1 MLLIN
6 VKCMIFNRNRYI
18 SFLPGLFLFFI
29 FYNIANGYS
38 QKGDS
43 SVSIISSEE
52 ITSRQDTAREY
63 RKRNIMTAEEPDTN
77 FTYEKYAAFLKIVSD
92 TSKYIV
98 LPINEFR
105 TTFDASKIV
114 IGLRHDVDNDLVKAY
129 HFSATES
136 NLGLRS
142 TYYILHT
149 APYYLAEPGN
159 MNKHNPGILPLLK
172 KMQDERNMEIGWHND
187 LVTLQA
193 VYNIDPF
200 TFFQGELAW
209 LRTNGIKI
217 HGSASHG
224 SPYCYIHKYLN
235 YYFFEECTYPAA
247 GQFVNNLTLP
257 LSGSMVPMIKGKF
270 SDFNLEYEAYF
281 LNNNKYFSDASITG
295 GIRWNI
301 AMLDINKLQKGDR
314 VIVLLHP
321 VHWHK
326 ASVDA
331 NIELFLIGGQ
341 KSSNIDTVNSTIT
354 IEMPENYNLKS
365 LLPIFRLSPGAY
377 AKVSGKMQESGI
389 TANDFTNPLIYSVYA
404 ENRDV
409 RRDWIIKTVSP
420 KSSDCDFLSFEIP
433 GLTRSVVIDSLT
445 KTIILDLKDG
455 AMLSHL
461 PVQFKLSEGAHAW
474 IGSVA
479 QFSNIGFVD
488 FTKNI
493 KYEVIAHDG
502 VTTSTWTITIMNRL
516 LPVEEFAS
524 EKKPFVVY
532 PNPSDGIIKIQFS
545 EAVLPQGR
553 IDIFDTKGAKVLSE
567 NINQT
572 GSGTITIDLTRFAS
586 GVYFVKY
593 SESEKPEIIIIHR
606 P

>member
-1 MLLIN
+1 MQQFI
-6 VKCMIFNRNRYI
+6 VKGMIFNRNRNI

-29 FYNIANGYS
+29 FYSSATGYS
-38 QKGDS
+38 QKSDNS
-43 SVSIISSEE
+43 TLNLFSEE

-92 TSKYIV
+92 TSKFIV

-105 TTFDASKIV
+105 TTFDPNKIV
-114 IGLRHDVDNDLVKAY
+114 IGLRHDVDNDLIKAY
-129 HFSATES
+129 QFSSTES
-136 NLGLRS
+136 DLGVRS

-159 MNKHNPGILPLLK
+159 MNKHNAGILPLLK
-172 KMQDERNMEIGWHND
+172 KMQDEKRMEIAWHND

-193 VYNIDPF
+193 IYNIDPF

-209 LRTNGIKI
+209 LRANGIKI
-217 HGSASHG
+217 YGSASHG
-224 SPYCYIHKYLN
+224 SPYCYTHKYLN
-235 YYFFEECTYPAA
+235 YYFFEECTYPAV
-247 GQFVNNLTLP
+247 GQFVNNLSLP
-257 LSGSMVPMIKGKF
+257 ISGSIVPMKKGRF

-295 GIRWNI
+295 GVRWNI
-301 AMLDINKLQKGDR
+301 GMLDINKLQKGDR
-314 VIVLLHP
+314 AIVLLHP

-341 KSSNIDTVNSTIT
+341 KSSTIDAVNSTIT

-377 AKVSGKMQESGI
+377 AKVSGKIQESGI
-389 TANDFTNPLIYSVYA
+389 TVNDFTNPVIYTVYA
-404 ENRDV
+404 ENRDIK
-409 RRDWIIKTVSP
+409 RDWTIKTISAR
-420 KSSDCDFLSFEIP
+420 SSDCEFLSFEIP
-433 GLTRSVVIDSLT
+433 GLTKSVLINSLT
-445 KTIILDLKDG
+445 KTIILDLEEG
-455 AMLSHL
+455 SILSHL
-461 PVQFKLSEGAHAW
+461 PVQFKLSDGARAW
-474 IGSVA
+474 IGNVE
-479 QFSNIGFVD
+479 QFSNTGFVD

-493 KYEVIAHDG
+493 KYEVIAQDG
-502 VTTSTWTITIMNRL
+502 ITSSTWTITIVNKL
-516 LPVEEFAS
+516 LPVEEFVS
-524 EKKPFVVY
+524 DKKRFVVY

-545 EAVLPQGR
+545 DAGVSQGR
-553 IDIFDTKGAKVLSE
+553 IDIFDTKGVKVYSE
-567 NINQT
+567 NINQP
-572 GSGTITIDLTRFAS
+572 GTVTLTLDLTRFAS
-586 GVYFVKY
+586 GVYFVKH
-593 SESEKPEIIIIHR
+593 SESEKPAIIVIHK